1 MAIAFVRAKVAGRSS
16 NKNAVA
22 MAAYRSGS
30 IIIDRASGKIHDYTK
45 KQGVD
50 YSEILSPIAATNRNQ
65 WLTDRAELWNRVE
78 AGEKRYD
85 ARLAREIIIAI
96 PTELE
101 RDDKI
106 ALVRE
111 YVQASFVDRGMIADI
126 NLHHLDEDNPHAH
139 VMLTMRE
146 LKIDEQGTV
155 SFGNKD
161 RNWDDKKLYMKQ
173 KLEWDG
179 LANGYLERAG
189 FDVRI
194 DSRSY
199 EEQGIDRLPQ
209 VHLGVE
215 VSQMRGRNIPT
226 ELGDKYDRID
236 WINNNIAA
244 QFEEIYN
251 APEIDR
257 LEVSEAKIAA
267 PVLSEQEQERK
278 DADFIYVAAEYPE
291 LKQTPEYKAA
301 AKRAKTRYYD
311 RLKSIPKQ
319 AIDNTPPPEPP
330 IKKWQPTLQQATDD
344 KLLASILAAA
354 RKLDA
359 TNFQAGNYQVR
370 ILMEQIEIKYRD
382 ELAMV
387 IDISSNQPHS
397 KLINVKYSL
406 NQYETGLGDS
416 IDRLLVDLERQ
427 REEERELQRQ
437 LELQQELERQ
447 RQQELE
453 RQQQEQALDRIVIFD
468 DPDIEQDSDRS
479 VDFSD
484 LFEERD
490 RDRSRQQ
497 DLGYSR

>member
-22 MAAYRSGS
+22 MAAYRSSS
-30 IIIDRASGKIHDYTK
+30 IIIDRASGKVHDYTK

-50 YSEILSPIAATNRNQ
+50 YSEILSPIAATDKNK

-85 ARLAREIIIAI
+85 ARLTREIIIAI

-126 NLHHLDEDNPHAH
+126 NLHHLEGDNPHAH

-146 LKIDEQGTV
+146 LKIDDKGKV

-161 RNWDDKKLYMKQ
+161 RSWDDKKLLEKQ
-173 KLEWDG
+173 KLEWDN

-209 VHLGVE
+209 VHLGVA
-215 VSQMRGRNIPT
+215 VSQMRTRNIPT

-257 LEVSEAKIAA
+257 PEVSDAKISV
-267 PVLSEQEQERK
+267 PILSDRVQKRK
-278 DADFIYVAAEYPE
+278 DGDLFYVEYPE
-291 LKQTPEYKAA
+291 
-301 AKRAKTRYYD
+301 
-311 RLKSIPKQ
+311 
-319 AIDNTPPPEPP
+319 P
-330 IKKWQPTLQQATDD
+330 IKKWQPTLQQTTND

-354 RKLDA
+354 RELDD
-359 TNFQAGNYQVR
+359 TNFQVGNYRVR
-370 ILMEQIEIKYRD
+370 ILMGKIEVEYRD

-387 IDISSNQPHS
+387 VDISSNKPQS
-397 KLINVKYSL
+397 QLINLKYTL
-406 NQYETGLGDS
+406 NQYETGLVDS

-437 LELQQELERQ
+437 LEIQQELARQ
-447 RQQELE
+447 QQQELE
-453 RQQQEQALDRIVIFD
+453 RQQQERDSDRIVIFD
-468 DPDIEQDSDRS
+468 EQDIEQDSDRS

-484 LFEERD
+484 LFEERN